1 MGDYEVIIFTGNVS
15 NASTFNKIYIKL
27 VGTDG
32 ESERTHL
39 WSCVPS
45 FYRGAVSHFIVSCR
59 KSLGHL
65 ALIELEK
72 ENQTLVPNMA
82 WYPAKVD
89 VTSPEGGKYSFPVYR
104 WITNSKPHY
113 FREGAGLCQSTVFFS
128 RLGRLGLMG
137 MLQSNKFNCIE
148 DIKQLLNVHK
158 TQVSEYVSQHWK
170 EDAFFGYQFLNGTN
184 PILIQRCTQL
194 PNNLSVTDETV
205 FPDGQHNLAEEM
217 EKGNI
222 FLCDYKILDEV
233 ESNTINGNK
242 QFLMAPLV
250 LLWKNNA
257 DQLMPVAIQ
266 LKQKPTK
273 DNPIFYPSDSEYDWL
288 LAKTFVRSA
297 NFNLYELNAHLLRTH
312 LLAEVFAVSLLRNL
326 PMVHPLYKLLI
337 PHTRYTLNINFLAR
351 MLLISKGGTFAK
363 FTSSGGEGALTILRR
378 SLTSLT
384 YSSLCIPDDI
394 EERGLKDVPNF
405 YYRDDGLQLWEIINR
420 LVKSTLAF
428 YYKTDA
434 EVQEDTEL
442 QNWIKEIFQ
451 YGFLSQETTG
461 IPQEFS
467 TMDEMVKFVTMV
479 IFTCSAQHSAVNSG
493 QYDFGG
499 WMPNSPTTMELPPPK
514 EKGTITEKTILDT
527 FPSVNTTV
535 HAMSTVWLLSKQSSD
550 SIFLGNYPEKH
561 FTERFPLLKIK
572 EFQEELKKLSAD
584 IKARNSRLDLP
595 YTYMD
600 PEVVENSVS
609 I

>member
-1 MGDYEVIIFTGNVS
+1 MVDYEVIVLTGS
-15 NASTFNKIYIKL
+15 LGFATTFDNIYIKL
-27 VGTDG
+27 VGLNG
-32 ESERTHL
+32 SSKRKCL
-39 WSCVPS
+39 WSSMPS
-45 FYRGAVSHFIVSCR
+45 FYSGAVSRFTVTCPV
-59 KSLGHL
+59 SLGEL
-65 ALIELEK
+65 LLIEVDK
-72 ENQTLVPNMA
+72 EHRLLLPDMS
-82 WYPAKVD
+82 WYAAKVE
-89 VTSPEGGKYSFPVYR
+89 VTSPEGDTYHFPIYQ
-104 WITNSKPHY
+104 WITNSDVHRFK
-113 FREGAGLCQSTVFFS
+113 EGEDLWKHACLTSCIWEKEGIAHCMKADNAQSLPYDIRFS
-128 RLGRLGLMG
+128 LT
-137 MLQSNKFNCIE
+137 
-148 DIKQLLNVHK
+148 K
-158 TQVSEYVSQHWK
+158 TAEMTYIS

-420 LVKSTLAF
+420 FYYHFSTLAF

-514 EKGTITEKTILDT
+514 EKGTTTEKTILDA

>member
-1 MGDYEVIIFTGNVS
+1 MISICVVPCQS
-15 NASTFNKIYIKL
+15 LA
-27 VGTDG
+27 V
-32 ESERTHL
+32 RA
-39 WSCVPS
+39 VPS
-45 FYRGAVSHFIVSCR
+45 FECWNTELLVVSP
-59 KSLGHL
+59 SL
-65 ALIELEK
+65 
-72 ENQTLVPNMA
+72 
-82 WYPAKVD
+82 W
-89 VTSPEGGKYSFPVYR
+89 
-104 WITNSKPHY
+104 
-113 FREGAGLCQSTVFFS
+113 
-128 RLGRLGLMG
+128 
-137 MLQSNKFNCIE
+137 ML
-148 DIKQLLNVHK
+148 
-158 TQVSEYVSQHWK
+158 EYVSKHWK

-384 YSSLCIPDDI
+384 YTSLCIPDDI
-394 EERGLKDVPNF
+394 EECGLKDVPSF
-405 YYRDDGLQLWEIINR
+405 YYRDDGLKLWDIIHR

-514 EKGTITEKTILDT
+514 EKGTTTEKTILDT

-535 HAMSTVWLLSKQSSD
+535 HAMATLWLLSKESSD

>member
-1 MGDYEVIIFTGNVS
+1 HY
-15 NASTFNKIYIKL
+15 
-27 VGTDG
+27 
-32 ESERTHL
+32 
-39 WSCVPS
+39 
-45 FYRGAVSHFIVSCR
+45 FYSRS
-59 KSLGHL
+59 
-65 ALIELEK
+65 LIELEK
-72 ENQTLVPNMA
+72 ENQTLVPNKA

-104 WITNSKPHY
+104 WITDSKVQS
-113 FREGAGLCQSTVFFS
+113 FREGAGLWKYSLLSLPYDIRFS
-128 RLGRLGLMG
+128 LTKTAEMVYIG
-137 MLQSNKFNCIE
+137 E
-148 DIKQLLNVHK
+148 D
-158 TQVSEYVSQHWK
+158 T
-170 EDAFFGYQFLNGTN
+170 FFGYQFLNGTN
-184 PILIQRCTQL
+184 PMLIQRCTQL
-194 PNNLSVTDETV
+194 PSNLPVTDKMV
-205 FPDGQHNLAEEM
+205 FPDGQHNLAEEI

-222 FLCDYKILDEV
+222 FLCDYKLLDGV

-242 QFLMAPLV
+242 QFLTAPLV

-257 DQLMPVAIQ
+257 DHLVPVAIQ
-266 LKQKPTK
+266 LKQKPK
-273 DNPIFYPSDSEYDWL
+273 EDNPIFYPSDSEYDWL
-288 LAKTFVRSA
+288 IAKMFVRSA

-378 SLTSLT
+378 SLSTLT

-394 EERGLKDVPNF
+394 AERGLKDVPNF
-405 YYRDDGLQLWEIINR
+405 YYRDDGLQLWEIISR
-420 LVKSTLAF
+420 FVKSTLAF

-451 YGFLSQETTG
+451 YGFLSQESTG
-461 IPQEFS
+461 IPQKF
-467 TMDEMVKFVTMV
+467 TTVDEMVKFVTMV

-499 WMPNSPTTMELPPPK
+499 WMPNSPTTMELAPPK
-514 EKGTITEKTILDT
+514 EKGTTTEKTILET

-535 HAMSTVWLLSKQSSD
+535 HAMATVWLLSKQSSD
-550 SIFLGNYPEKH
+550 SIFLGQYPEKH

-584 IKARNSRLDLP
+584 IKARNSSLDLP
-595 YTYMD
+595 YTYLD

>member
-65 ALIELEK
+65 ALIELKK
-72 ENQTLVPNMA
+72 ENQTLVPNKA

-89 VTSPEGGKYSFPVYR
+89 VTSPEGGKYSFPVYH

-113 FREGAGLCQSTVFFS
+113 FREGAATVFFS

-158 TQVSEYVSQHWK
+158 TQVSEYVSKHWK

-184 PILIQRCTQL
+184 PILIQHCTQK
-194 PNNLSVTDETV
+194 PNNLPVPDETV
-205 FPDGQHNLAEEM
+205 LPDGQHNLAEEM

-233 ESNTINGNK
+233 EANTINGNK

-266 LKQKPTK
+266 LKQKPAK

-378 SLTSLT
+378 ALTSLT

-405 YYRDDGLQLWEIINR
+405 YYRDDGLKLWEIIHR

-514 EKGTITEKTILDT
+514 EKGTTTEKTILDT

-584 IKARNSRLDLP
+584 IKARNSSLDLP